1 VRYYYRPKGKK
12 GIAMPDLPPDHPKF
26 LAAYAAASGEVPRAP
41 VRSGTIGAAII
52 AYKAS
57 DEFRRGLAASTRS
70 RRRTTLDE
78 IAERY
83 GAGRIADLRDDHI
96 KLDLSRFT
104 DHARNNRLKVWRAF
118 GAWMAEEYRLD
129 RNPAATVK
137 RSKTDQSDGHT
148 PWTLDDVEAFRSR
161 WPINTVERLAFE
173 LIFWTGARVSDAIRL
188 GEGNEDRDGW
198 LTFNQVKTGGE
209 VSVPFRRELP
219 RFAEGRAEDL
229 RLLHQAIDAR
239 IDRHLTFLTTRGGAS
254 RSPKSV
260 SQWFAA
266 KARDAG
272 IKGKTAHGLR
282 KLRAELCIQDGA
294 TTPQVAAWLGHE
306 SLKMV
311 EHYGKKFS
319 RRKALSKTNEERKSS
334 NFGDQV
340 PNLAIK

>member
-1 VRYYYRPKGKK
+1 
-12 GIAMPDLPPDHPKF
+12 
-26 LAAYAAASGEVPRAP
+26 
-41 VRSGTIGAAII
+41 
-52 AYKAS
+52 
-57 DEFRRGLAASTRS
+57 
-70 RRRTTLDE
+70 
-78 IAERY
+78 
-83 GAGRIADLRDDHI
+83 
-96 KLDLSRFT
+96 
-104 DHARNNRLKVWRAF
+104 
-118 GAWMAEEYRLD
+118 MAEEYKLD

-219 RFAEGRAEDL
+219 SFAEGRAEDL